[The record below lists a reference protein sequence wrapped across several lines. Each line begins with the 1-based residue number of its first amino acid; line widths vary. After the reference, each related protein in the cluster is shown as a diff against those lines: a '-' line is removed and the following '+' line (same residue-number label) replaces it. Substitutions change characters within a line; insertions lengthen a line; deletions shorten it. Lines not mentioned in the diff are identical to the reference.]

1 MELPDEFLARMQGL
15 LGDEFGAF
23 VASFEQPEHR
33 GLRVN
38 TLKLSGEDFS
48 RKRPFALDPAGDFE
62 PAGFR
67 IVDESQPGSHPYHAA
82 GLYYLQ
88 EPAAMTVAALMQPQP
103 GEWVLDLAAA
113 PGGKST
119 HIASLLGDEGL
130 LVANDLDRGRV
141 RFLMENLERWG
152 ARNVLIT
159 NSTPEQLA
167 RAWGAL
173 FDRVLLDA
181 PCSGEGML
189 RRLGKLEW
197 SEAIVAACAR
207 RQDLVLPAAAA
218 LVRPGGTL
226 IYSTCTFSSEENEEV
241 IGRFLNNHADFE
253 LLNLPHFDGF
263 ARGIGPEFAGTV
275 RLWPHRFKGEGH
287 FVAMMR
293 RSGGAGEWRS
303 GGESSPLLLR
313 PSAPL
318 HHWREFADAVLRV
331 DWDEERLGVWNGR
344 LFLLPEST
352 PGTKSVRVVRSGV
365 ELGELRK
372 GYFKPGHHLA
382 LTLRPEEVGVAVD
395 FALEDERVG
404 LYLAGHDV
412 PVAGL
417 SGWALV
423 RVNGFGLG
431 WGKGVNGRL
440 KNHYPHH
447 LRRPISGY
455 VP

>member
-1 MELPDEFLARMQGL
+1 MELPDEFLARMRRR
-15 LGDEFGAF
+15 LGDEFAAF
-23 VASFEQPEHR
+23 VATFEQPGHR

-38 TLKLSGEDFS
+38 TLKVSGQNFS
-48 RKRPFALDPAGDFE
+48 RKRPFTLEPVGDFE

-67 IVDESQPGSHPYHAA
+67 VVDESQPGSHPYHVA

-88 EPAAMTVAALMQPQP
+88 EPAAMTVAALMRPQP

-130 LVANDLDRGRV
+130 LVANDVDRGRV
-141 RFLMENLERWG
+141 RFLVENLERWG

-159 NSTPEQLA
+159 NSPPEQLA
-167 RAWGAL
+167 RAWGAV

-189 RRLGKLEW
+189 RRLGKLKW

-207 RQDLVLPAAAA
+207 RQDLILPAAAA
-218 LVRPGGTL
+218 LVRPGGKL
-226 IYSTCTFSSEENEEV
+226 VYSTCTFSPEENEEV
-241 IGRFLNNHADFE
+241 IGRFLSTHSGFE
-253 LLNLPHFDGF
+253 LINLPHFGGF
-263 ARGIGPEFAGTV
+263 APGIGPEFAGTV

-293 RSGGAGEWRS
+293 RAGDWETGDWRLETNAS
-303 GGESSPLLLR
+303 RQSLASS
-313 PSAPL
+313 L
-318 HHWREFADAVLRV
+318 HLWRDFAQEVLRV
-331 DWDEERLGVWNGR
+331 DWDEGQLGVWNGR
-344 LFLLPEST
+344 LFLLPESM
-352 PGTKSVRVVRSGV
+352 PGTKSVRVVRPGV

-382 LTLRPEEVGVAVD
+382 LTLRPEEIGLVVD
-395 FALEDERVG
+395 FALDDERVG

-423 RVNGFGLG
+423 RVDGFGIG

-447 LRRPISGY
+447 LRRPINGN